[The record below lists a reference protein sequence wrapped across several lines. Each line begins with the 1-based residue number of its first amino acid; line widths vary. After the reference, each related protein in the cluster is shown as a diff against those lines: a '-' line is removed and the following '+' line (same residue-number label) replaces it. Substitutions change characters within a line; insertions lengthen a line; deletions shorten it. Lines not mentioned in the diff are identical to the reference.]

1 MCFLHRADT
10 EARAEQRPLH
20 QHHQRPVATRG
31 EGWGGGIG
39 RPGEPPGGELFVGSG
54 GGGGGGSR
62 ARVTHGRRPR
72 QYIDENARTAT
83 ATTPAV
89 AVKQVAMVEA
99 EAPSPWAPVGVVATQ
114 SMMSTLAAEAQ
125 VTPRS
130 RMNPPWMASVLTDLN
145 IPSPVRQKRRG

>member
-1 MCFLHRADT
+1 M
-10 EARAEQRPLH
+10 
-20 QHHQRPVATRG
+20 
-31 EGWGGGIG
+31 G
-39 RPGEPPGGELFVGSG
+39 RPREPPGGELFVGG
-54 GGGGGGSR
+54 GGGGSGSR

-72 QYIDENARTAT
+72 QYIDENARAAT

-114 SMMSTLAAEAQ
+114 SMMNTLAAEAQ

-145 IPSPVRQKRRG
+145 IPSPVRQHRRPII